1 MLLNATQPTPTS
13 NHSDR
18 PSSPSSG
25 IGSEKRIRCRGT
37 SGVTFRRL
45 ISFFALEECGGIMG
59 LRDFC
64 RPVAMYY
71 ECRGI

>member
-1 MLLNATQPTPTS
+1 MPLNLLRLQITPTVHLHHLPVLVAKNVS
-13 NHSDR
+13 AVVATLALR
-18 PSSPSSG
+18 L
-25 IGSEKRIRCRGT
+25 
-37 SGVTFRRL
+37 RRL